1 MNRFSID
8 VVPEDVSKKLA
19 ENTKK
24 LRKQKKITQKDL
36 AKRSGVSL
44 GSIKRFESSGLISLS
59 SLLKIT
65 LILGRLDDFKNLLIP
80 EKEVDKIEKLFSKK
94 AQQ

>member
-1 MNRFSID
+1 M
-8 VVPEDVSKKLA
+8 A